1 MSKEE
6 TITVE
11 LTPVEIF
18 QLTLCVGHRIGGLME
33 LFATATNADSE
44 KSYQSQLGYLD
55 NLNSKLKNTLLEAKK
70 DGEQQ
75 ATETSKN

>member
-18 QLTLCVGHRIGGLME
+18 QLTLSVGHRIGGLME
-33 LFATATNADSE
+33 LFATATNGESE
-44 KSYQSQLGYLD
+44 KSYQSQLAYLD
-55 NLNSKLKNTLLEAKK
+55 SLNNKLKNKLLEAKK

-75 ATETSKN
+75 ATETSTN